1 MKLLNYYKKIN
12 VIKLLNIIEAPK
24 IVLVG
29 LVVLGI
35 VSGLFNLG
43 IISLINEMVQEV
55 LNNSQDGYNTDLIFR
70 YLLFVAVWFISR
82 KILLNYMIKLTQK
95 TIWNFRVNII
105 KSIIQTDYRHVRKN
119 KSKIEA
125 ALTEDVID
133 ISAATFSMVDLL
145 ISLVTII
152 AVFIYLAYLSLFFF
166 LCTLLIVGFGALV
179 YALREK
185 QNTERNKRSKL
196 LLDKFHTQVESV
208 LDGFKEVKLDDKRSQ
223 ELTRHIRKTGDE
235 TVETNTQLY
244 RSYLDNSMIGQISF
258 YLLIASLGMFLGV
271 YFGMSSAE
279 IVTFLFTLL
288 FIQGPLEMVMSL
300 IPSLSLGAVAVD
312 RVRSIQFPENPE
324 DALKEEEEV
333 IVIESFEKL
342 EVEKL
347 GFEYKLANHEGFK
360 IENIDF
366 SIRAGEVVFV
376 TGGNGS
382 GKTTFIH
389 LLLALMN
396 PTEGQVLVNGV
407 PGVYS
412 DRKKAYRRLFAPVFS
427 DFFLFDQLYGIS
439 EVDLIEVNEY
449 LVLFELTEKVTFE
462 NNHFSTRDLSTGQ
475 RKRLALI
482 CSLIEHK
489 PILVLDEW
497 AADQDPYF
505 RKKFYLEIIPLLKSK
520 GITLIAITHDDAY
533 FNVADKVY
541 NMVEGE
547 CSLVSEKALIID

>member
-1 MKLLNYYKKIN
+1 M
-12 VIKLLNIIEAPK
+12 IKLLNIIEAPK

-29 LVVLGI
+29 LVLLGI

-55 LNNSQDGYNTDLIFR
+55 LNNPGNDYNMQLILR
-70 YLLFVAVWFISR
+70 YLFFVAVWFISR
-82 KILLNYMIKLTQK
+82 KILLNYMIKLTQT

-105 KSIIQTDYRHVRKN
+105 KSIIQTDYRHVKKN

-133 ISAATFSMVDLL
+133 ISQATFSMVDLL
-145 ISLVTII
+145 ISLVTIV
-152 AVFIYLAYLSLFFF
+152 AVFIYLAYLSLSFF
-166 LCTLLIVGFGALV
+166 LCTLLIVGFAALV

-208 LDGFKEVKLDDKRSQ
+208 LDGFKEVKLDNNRSH
-223 ELTRHIRKTGDE
+223 ELTLHIRKTGDE

-279 IVTFLFTLL
+279 IVTYLFTLI
-288 FIQGPLEMVMSL
+288 FVQGPLEMVMSL
-300 IPSLSLGAVAVD
+300 IPSLSLGVVAVD
-312 RVRSIQFPENPE
+312 RVRSIQFPEDSKE
-324 DALKEEEEV
+324 RFLEEEEV
-333 IVIESFEKL
+333 IQIERFETL
-342 EVEKL
+342 EVQNL
-347 GFEYKLANHEGFK
+347 GFEYKMANQEGFK

-366 SIRAGEVVFV
+366 SVQSGEIVFI

-389 LLLALMN
+389 LLLALME
-396 PTEGQVLVNGV
+396 PTEGEVMVNGEAAI
-407 PGVYS
+407 YAK
-412 DRKKAYRRLFAPVFS
+412 RKKAYRRLFAPVFS
-427 DFFLFDQLYGIS
+427 DFFLFDQLYGMS
-439 EVDLIEVNEY
+439 KFDLKEINEY
-449 LVLFELTEKVTFE
+449 LELFELTEKVSFE
-462 NNHFSTRDLSTGQ
+462 NNQFSSRDLSTGQ

-482 CSLIEHK
+482 CSLIERK

-505 RKKFYLEIIPLLKSK
+505 RKKFYLEIIPYLKSR

-541 NMVEGE
+541 NMVEGK
-547 CSLVSEKALIID
+547 CHFVSEKTLV